1 MAFKALAFDSS
12 AKSHVRKGQHT
23 AEARGVRKNARRG
36 RDTMR
41 EPISFREPDAP
52 PAFPIE

>member
-1 MAFKALAFDSS
+1 MAFKTLAFDSP
-12 AKSHVRKGQHT
+12 ADSHVRKSQHT

-52 PAFPIE
+52 PAFPTE